1 MYYEITY
8 FLSSFCLF
16 LSLSLGLIEWKD
28 TSEETKKLVE
38 NLPTPNKDTLAYI
51 ILHLKRYFINSCLFI
66 KLIIRMELIVLQT
79 DGFLSW
85 KRWDVCPDLLWTFI
99 YLSIFLSKGRA
110 IIPTIQFTLE
120 KCVFNRIMSSP

>member
-85 KRWDVCPDLLWTFI
+85 KR
-99 YLSIFLSKGRA
+99 
-110 IIPTIQFTLE
+110 
-120 KCVFNRIMSSP
+120 